1 MGILP
6 RAAPHRP
13 SAFVRTR
20 RRLGALDAWLLRRA
34 LKSRT
39 PFSDRVLRA
48 ASQAANRSKLWL
60 AISAAL
66 GLAGGSRGRRAAIRG
81 LLAIGISSTI
91 VNGPLKFVW
100 RRQRPAADILGI
112 RPSLIAMPKS
122 FSFPSGHSASAFA
135 FAAGV
140 AGEWPAVGAPVGG
153 AAALVAYSRVHTGV
167 HFPSDVVA
175 GAGIG
180 VAAGVLAGRL
190 MRDDPGIQLP
200 PAEHV
205 AIPAKAVLLTS
216 SNSGAAD
223 DLDAAKAALKEA
235 GIEVVAEIA
244 VEDKGELAEI
254 VKRPEADRPMVIAA
268 GGDGTVGAAADEL
281 AGTGAILAILPL
293 GTSNDVAR
301 SLGITP
307 DPVQAA
313 RELPNGVVRAID
325 AGQVTVSGKPSRT
338 FVHAATV
345 GFNVHFAE
353 LATKSSLRRRFG
365 RFTYAVAGVKALRQH
380 EPFDCELSY
389 DGTTE
394 KLRLVQLSIINAP
407 VFGGAL
413 DLRVPKARMDDRSLV
428 VIAVEEGSAF
438 RMILGTLVT
447 TIGRRRAGPGVRAL
461 RTKELQVHVERP
473 VDVALDG
480 EISSSLPADFQVAA
494 DALRIVTPRMKN
506 DRVD

>member
-6 RAAPHRP
+6 RAATHRA
-13 SAFVRTR
+13 SALVRTR
-20 RRLGALDAWLLRRA
+20 RRLGALDRWLLRRA
-34 LKSRT
+34 LASRT
-39 PFSDRVLRA
+39 PTNDLVLRL

-60 AISAAL
+60 AIAAGL

-81 LLAIGISSTI
+81 LLGIGISSAI
-91 VNGPLKFVW
+91 VNGPLKYVW
-100 RRQRPAADILGI
+100 RRQRPAADILGV
-112 RPSLIAMPKS
+112 RPSLIAMPRS

-140 AGEWPAVGAPVGG
+140 AREWPAVGAPVGG

-167 HFPSDVVA
+167 HFPSDVLA

-180 VAAGVLAGRL
+180 IAAGVLAGRL
-190 MRDDPGIQLP
+190 IRDEPGIKLP
-200 PAEHV
+200 PPEDV
-205 AIPAKAVLLTS
+205 VIPKRAVLLTS
-216 SNSGAAD
+216 PSSGSAD
-223 DLDAAKAALKEA
+223 QLDDAKAALKAA
-235 GIEVVAEIA
+235 GIEIVSEIA
-244 VEDKGELAEI
+244 VDDKAELGTI
-254 VKRPEADRPMVIAA
+254 VDLPESERPMVIAA

-301 SLGITP
+301 SLGISP

-313 RELPNGVVRAID
+313 QAIVDGVVRAID
-325 AGQVTVSGKPSRT
+325 AGQVTVSDQPSRT

-380 EPFDCELSY
+380 EPFDCEISY

-428 VIAVEEGSAF
+428 VIAVEEGSAL
-438 RMILGTLVT
+438 RMLLGTLVT
-447 TIGRRRAGPGVRAL
+447 TIGRRREGPGVRAL
-461 RTKELQVHVERP
+461 RTKELQVHVEHP

-480 EISSSLPADFQVAA
+480 EISSTLPADFSVAA
-494 DALRIVTPRMKN
+494 DALRVVTPRTKN
-506 DRVD
+506 DRVV

>member
-6 RAAPHRP
+6 RGSTHRP
-13 SAFVRTR
+13 SALVRTR
-20 RRLGALDAWLLRRA
+20 RRLGALDGWLLRSA

-39 PFSDRVLRA
+39 PFNDRVMRT

-60 AISAAL
+60 AIAAVL
-66 GLAGGSRGRRAAIRG
+66 GTAGGSRGRRAAIRG

-100 RRQRPAADILGI
+100 RRQRPAADILGL
-112 RPSLIAMPKS
+112 RPSLIAMPTS

-140 AGEWPAVGAPVGG
+140 AGEWPAIGAPVGG

-167 HFPSDVVA
+167 HFPGDVLA

-180 VAAGVLAGRL
+180 IAAGALAGRL
-190 MRDDPGIQLP
+190 MRDEPGIQLP
-200 PAEHV
+200 APEDAT
-205 AIPAKAVLLTS
+205 IPTRAVLLVSPS
-216 SNSGAAD
+216 SGSAD
-223 DLDAAKAALKEA
+223 ALEAAKGALKEA

-244 VEDKGELAEI
+244 VEDKAELAEI
-254 VKRPEADRPMVIAA
+254 VALPQAERPMVIAA

-281 AGTGAILAILPL
+281 AGTGAIMGILPL

-301 SLGITP
+301 SLGISP
-307 DPVQAA
+307 DPVTAA
-313 RELPNGVVRAID
+313 RELREGVVRAID
-325 AGQVTVSGKPSRT
+325 AGQVTVSGKPART

-380 EPFDCELSY
+380 QPFECELSY
-389 DGTTE
+389 DGKTE

-407 VFGGAL
+407 VFGGSL
-413 DLRVPKARMDDRSLV
+413 DLRVPTARMDDRSLV
-428 VIAVEEGSAF
+428 VIAVEEGSAL
-438 RMILGTLVT
+438 RMILGTLIA
-447 TIGRRRAGPGVRAL
+447 TIGRRREAPGVRAL
-461 RTKELQVHVERP
+461 RTKQLQVHVDHP

-480 EISSSLPADFQVAA
+480 EISSSLPADFGVAA
-494 DALRIVTPRMKN
+494 DALRVVTPRMKN
-506 DRVD
+506 DKVM